1 MKTLTALIIDDESEN
16 NMLLELYLK
25 KYFKNIIEIFK
36 STNLDEG
43 IDMFLDHQPDILF
56 LDINLSNGITTFE
69 FLDNYDI
76 GNSQIIFITSYEEY
90 ALKAINNENVSAY
103 LIKPIKI
110 DNLIKAVSKTIL
122 KINSYYEKAINEDEG
137 KNSNFIAVASINKI
151 DLIPVEEIMFCTA
164 DGKYTVFETKN
175 NLNYTSSKNLGQYQA
190 LLSSNTFFRIHH
202 KHLVNINFIKSI
214 NKSDG
219 YFCELINGKN
229 LPISKRNQEK
239 FSRFIRLK
247 F

>member
-151 DLIPVEEIMFCTA
+151 S
-164 DGKYTVFETKN
+164 GW
-175 NLNYTSSKNLGQYQA
+175 
-190 LLSSNTFFRIHH
+190 
-202 KHLVNINFIKSI
+202 
-214 NKSDG
+214 
-219 YFCELINGKN
+219 
-229 LPISKRNQEK
+229 
-239 FSRFIRLK
+239 
-247 F
+247 